1 MADRAVLSLAL
12 RPGGWRWGALAFV
25 LALGWGLAMPDTSLA
40 QGGSLPS
47 AGLQHALAQLLERA
61 VSTHPSVQ
69 AKVAELGGSRATLEA
84 AQWQTY
90 PSLSVQTERGNNQS
104 TAAQPPNTSTSLRL
118 QQTLWSG
125 GRIAASV
132 HNAEWKERAAQYALQ
147 DSRATVGLRTLEAW
161 QGLLAAQGRQQAS
174 TRLLV
179 QLEKLN
185 GMMARRIAQQISPA
199 IDGQLLRARLAQAQ
213 SEQLSAATGAEAAR
227 QRLVQWVGPGALALL
242 AWDAASLDL
251 ADPLPLWPADT
262 VQQLQRA
269 IDRNPSL
276 RRYDADTAAARE
288 ELRQRQAERWPT
300 IYARIERQFNSHA
313 PFLGKTVENTVYL
326 GLQYNSGAGLS
337 LRAQVAAAQ
346 ARSQSLEDDRASL
359 LRQLQ
364 ESYTS
369 EWREYQATLARIGY
383 AQSVQDSNATLFESY
398 TRLFVAGRRSW
409 LELLNALREQ
419 NAAHQS
425 LTDLQ
430 AQQQA
435 SHGRLRLYL
444 GAFAWQ
450 IEAAP

>member
-1 MADRAVLSLAL
+1 MPNNALLAL
-12 RPGGWRWGALAFV
+12 APGLGGGRWCTMACV
-25 LALGWGLAMPDTSLA
+25 LALGWGLTLHDNSLA
-40 QGGSLPS
+40 QGSLPP
-47 AGLQHALAQLLERA
+47 AGLQQNLAQLLERA
-61 VSTHPSVQ
+61 VSNHPSVQ

-84 AQWQTY
+84 AQWQAY
-90 PSLSVQTERGNNQS
+90 PSLSVQTERGTNQS
-104 TAAQPPNTSTSLRL
+104 TAAQPPSTSTNLRL

-125 GRIAASV
+125 GRIAAAV

-161 QGLLAAQGRQQAS
+161 QSLLAAQGRQQAS
-174 TRLLV
+174 ARLLV
-179 QLEKLN
+179 QLEQLN

-199 IDGQLLRARLAQAQ
+199 IDGELLRARLAQAQ
-213 SEQLSAATGAEAAR
+213 SEQLSAATAAEAAR
-227 QRLVQWVGPGALALL
+227 QRLVQWVGPEALALL
-242 AWDAASLDL
+242 AWDAAALNL

-262 VQQLQRA
+262 LQQLQHA
-269 IDRNPSL
+269 IERSPSL
-276 RRYDADTAAARE
+276 RRYDADTAAVRE
-288 ELRQRQAERWPT
+288 ELHQRQAERWPT
-300 IYARIERQFNSHA
+300 VYARIERQFNSHA
-313 PFLGKTVENTVYL
+313 PFLGKTVENTIYL
-326 GLQYNSGAGLS
+326 GLQYSSGAGLS
-337 LRAQVAAAQ
+337 QRAQVAAAE
-346 ARSQSLEDDRASL
+346 ARSQSLENERASL

-364 ESYTS
+364 ESYAS

-383 AQSVQDSNATLFESY
+383 AKSVQESNAALFESY

-419 NAAHQS
+419 NAADQN

-450 IEAAP
+450 TEAAG